1 MGFFIQRRCDSVHTD
16 RRTETVDIADLMSHD
31 QQAVLRLKKFPERM
45 GFDAGLDT
53 GRLL

>member
-1 MGFFIQRRCDSVHTD
+1 MCLLIQSGCDPVHSD
-16 RRTETVDIADLMSHD
+16 RRAKAVDISDLMSHD